1 MTRPMASSP
10 AVSGELAM
18 GLRPVIDSA
27 MRSRG
32 RRGSLRQLPESTAT
46 GDELSAPALQE
57 PLTQPVPLVLPQRPR
72 LARRLG
78 HVRSHCASP
87 DRRLEVVEL
96 VAAMGAVLL
105 RPGFVVEGI
114 DRHDH
119 VRAVTGGLDVDGRQV
134 LIRLVAGHE
143 VDQ

>member
-1 MTRPMASSP
+1 YQWNSP
-10 AVSGELAM
+10 K
-18 GLRPVIDSA
+18 
-27 MRSRG
+27 
-32 RRGSLRQLPESTAT
+32 T
-46 GDELSAPALQE
+46 GALQE
-57 PLTQPVPLVLPQRPR
+57 HLTQPVPLVLPQRPR
-72 LARRLG
+72 LVRWLW

-105 RPGFVVEGI
+105 RPGFVVEGV

-119 VRAVTGGLDVDGRQV
+119 VRAVAGGRDVDGRQV
-134 LIRLVAGHE
+134 LIRLVVGYE